1 MIIKIF
7 EPPFGWLFLWNEV
20 LLRSVNNFHK
30 CERERSPDILRKT
43 FKKDERLCS
52 VKVIEALFD
61 RKNTANGG
69 VFSYPMRVVFR
80 PQISAEAD
88 LSLSPQNAT
97 QVLFS
102 VPKRQ
107 FKHAVDRNLI
117 RRRMKEAYRLH
128 KQLLIGDFSIAFIYI
143 GKGIEDYKVIEKGM
157 KSALKKVFGTK

>member
-1 MIIKIF
+1 MKQ
-7 EPPFGWLFLWNEV
+7 
-20 LLRSVNNFHK
+20 
-30 CERERSPDILRKT
+30 T

-143 GKGIEDYKVIEKGM
+143 GKGIEDYKIIEKGM
-157 KSALKKVFGTK
+157 KSALKKVFSTK

>member
-1 MIIKIF
+1 MKQ
-7 EPPFGWLFLWNEV
+7 
-20 LLRSVNNFHK
+20 
-30 CERERSPDILRKT
+30 T

-52 VKVIEALFD
+52 VKVIEGLFD
-61 RKNTANGG
+61 RKNTANEG
-69 VFSYPMRVVFR
+69 VFSYPMRVVF
-80 PQISAEAD
+80 QSKISVEAD
-88 LSLSPQNAT
+88 SSLSPQNAT

-143 GKGIEDYKVIEKGM
+143 GKGIEDYKIIEKGM
-157 KSALKKVFGTK
+157 KSALKNIKTA